1 LETPRRRIEARGP
14 EPGAPEPP
22 PVPDSEYRR
31 RTIKRRDRV
40 LGVVLGVLLGLAIVI
55 LFVFFGSQET
65 IDAPSI
71 DDNPPAERRAEPSD
85 RR

>member
-1 LETPRRRIEARGP
+1 
-14 EPGAPEPP
+14 
-22 PVPDSEYRR
+22 
-31 RTIKRRDRV
+31 V

>member
-1 LETPRRRIEARGP
+1 VI
-14 EPGAPEPP
+14 
-22 PVPDSEYRR
+22 
-31 RTIKRRDRV
+31 
-40 LGVVLGVLLGLAIVI
+40 GVVIGVLLGLAIVI

-71 DDNPPAERRAEPSD
+71 DDNPPAERRVDPPD